1 MKEETLQA
9 LKEADIDE
17 KMAEFIHQM
26 LVSAMHLYG
35 YIPLNAFWEI
45 FRTYRKDIK
54 QLKLPVFHKR
64 HLLSYVRIAGE
75 EDGILVTTTNEITGD
90 TESDNFVFL
99 MTKELEGGEEDRFF
113 FVRGLLLVQRSDLP
127 RYLPE
132 TLDEYLSYNRDPVQ
146 AKGSD
151 RLLQYVEQITG
162 NRTEAERIVSEIG
175 TDTIVEL
182 PLEETLS
189 KIIVELKQLH
199 RTVNTSQLKKYALRY
214 AKALRIWTNL
224 GWTMHELSTNAPL
237 KSYKPMV
244 LLSDEQVRQ
253 FAANGISYDEI
264 VKIGQEYGV
273 DTDMTYND
281 LPKQ

>member
-1 MKEETLQA
+1 M
-9 LKEADIDE
+9 
-17 KMAEFIHQM
+17 
-26 LVSAMHLYG
+26 
-35 YIPLNAFWEI
+35 
-45 FRTYRKDIK
+45 
-54 QLKLPVFHKR
+54 LKLSVFHKR

-162 NRTEAERIVSEIG
+162 
-175 TDTIVEL
+175 TIQSNSAVAQQNSASSQELAQQALLLKNMVE
-182 PLEETLS
+182 
-189 KIIVELKQLH
+189 KFQL
-199 RTVNTSQLKKYALRY
+199 
-214 AKALRIWTNL
+214 
-224 GWTMHELSTNAPL
+224 
-237 KSYKPMV
+237 
-244 LLSDEQVRQ
+244 RQ
-253 FAANGISYDEI
+253 GA
-264 VKIGQEYGV
+264 
-273 DTDMTYND
+273 
-281 LPKQ
+281 

>member
-1 MKEETLQA
+1 MQQIDIPAGET
-9 LKEADIDE
+9 
-17 KMAEFIHQM
+17 
-26 LVSAMHLYG
+26 
-35 YIPLNAFWEI
+35 
-45 FRTYRKDIK
+45 FRA
-54 QLKLPVFHKR
+54 QLKTF
-64 HLLSYVRIAGE
+64 
-75 EDGILVTTTNEITGD
+75 
-90 TESDNFVFL
+90 
-99 MTKELEGGEEDRFF
+99 EG
-113 FVRGLLLVQRSDLP
+113 RGLFGVGPDTDKSGLTYNIHVIDR
-127 RYLPE
+127 E